1 MIVVLESS
9 AISKVYDK
17 NADYLALSRL
27 AGKNVI
33 EVYVPHIVKREIE
46 TQRIDDF
53 VTEVNKTLAS
63 LKKLKKKVNSQIIEN
78 AFSSM
83 NDSKEQLI
91 EDVKLKTDNYFA
103 NLNSKFHKL
112 NEKQALEAFEA
123 YFNGTVPLTAPKN
136 RMDIPDSFVCREIED
151 IQYNSN
157 EEKIILIAND
167 SKIVNTFKDNA
178 NYEVYQTIESFI
190 KTSEI
195 QIELSKIDSLEEIEN
210 DPTKFITQY
219 EHSTE
224 HIRDCLV
231 DKIGEYLVGKTI
243 KDGRIPDDNGEG
255 QVSSYD
261 SANDIRLDFDSI
273 VSYGDNQYGLY
284 FTARLWVYIDF
295 FVFKSDYHSNDYDF
309 GIEDWNDHYYFAQD
323 EFQLEVEGRVSI
335 KFDLTPE
342 IIAEALQY
350 SDDEFEDYLNDIYM
364 QSTVEVES
372 IDETYIIS

>member
-1 MIVVLESS
+1 MT
-9 AISKVYDK
+9 
-17 NADYLALSRL
+17 
-27 AGKNVI
+27 GKNVI

-195 QIELSKIDSLEEIEN
+195 QIELSKIDSLES
-210 DPTKFITQY
+210 KLSLMF
-219 EHSTE
+219 
-224 HIRDCLV
+224 
-231 DKIGEYLVGKTI
+231 
-243 KDGRIPDDNGEG
+243 
-255 QVSSYD
+255 
-261 SANDIRLDFDSI
+261 
-273 VSYGDNQYGLY
+273 
-284 FTARLWVYIDF
+284 
-295 FVFKSDYHSNDYDF
+295 
-309 GIEDWNDHYYFAQD
+309 
-323 EFQLEVEGRVSI
+323 
-335 KFDLTPE
+335 
-342 IIAEALQY
+342 LQ
-350 SDDEFEDYLNDIYM
+350 
-364 QSTVEVES
+364 
-372 IDETYIIS
+372 

>member
-53 VTEVNKTLAS
+53 VTELNKTLAS

-83 NDSKEQLI
+83 DDSKEQLI

-136 RMDIPDSFVCREIED
+136 RIPV
-151 IQYNSN
+151 
-157 EEKIILIAND
+157 KI
-167 SKIVNTFKDNA
+167 K
-178 NYEVYQTIESFI
+178 
-190 KTSEI
+190 
-195 QIELSKIDSLEEIEN
+195 LSL
-210 DPTKFITQY
+210 
-219 EHSTE
+219 
-224 HIRDCLV
+224 LV
-231 DKIGEYLVGKTI
+231 E
-243 KDGRIPDDNGEG
+243 
-255 QVSSYD
+255 
-261 SANDIRLDFDSI
+261 
-273 VSYGDNQYGLY
+273 
-284 FTARLWVYIDF
+284 
-295 FVFKSDYHSNDYDF
+295 
-309 GIEDWNDHYYFAQD
+309 
-323 EFQLEVEGRVSI
+323 
-335 KFDLTPE
+335 
-342 IIAEALQY
+342 
-350 SDDEFEDYLNDIYM
+350 
-364 QSTVEVES
+364 
-372 IDETYIIS
+372 